1 MARAKKPRAATGTRF
16 PVPGSRFPAGISQQQ
31 SQPQAHISQPQ
42 AGIGQPAAESIQQPS
57 PKPLSFAVQASEISK
72 IYPGKV
78 TLFNFSVDVP
88 EGGIF
93 GLLGPNGAGKST
105 FIRILTGLEAP
116 DSGSI
121 LIFGQKP
128 SPSTRK
134 TIGLAPQENSF
145 HPLLTCTENLLYY
158 GALYG
163 ITGKKAR
170 ERAQGL
176 ISRLGLA
183 EKKDVQAS
191 FLSGGMKRRLNLA
204 CALMHGPKLII
215 LDEPTTGLDPSTRRQ
230 LWETVTKLAS
240 ETGAT
245 VILTT
250 HYMEEAEA
258 LCGKIAFVNKGQVAA
273 YGSPRELKRLAGRE
287 LLKLRS
293 VPGDYAKLE
302 PLIRIVPGA
311 ATTTVT
317 EHGIVVEADDA
328 ESLVSAITGIFAEN
342 SEKIVELSV
351 SRPSLEDVFLKLTG
365 AQLKEATKN
374 EAAGGN

>member
-1 MARAKKPRAATGTRF
+1 MARAKKTRAAAPGPRA
-16 PVPGSRFPAGISQQQ
+16 
-31 SQPQAHISQPQ
+31 QPQ
-42 AGIGQPAAESIQQPS
+42 AGIAQPVENTVQPQP
-57 PKPLSFAVQASEISK
+57 PKPLSFAVQAWEISK

-78 TLFNFSVDVP
+78 TLFNFSIDIP
-88 EGGIF
+88 EGGVF

-116 DSGSI
+116 DSGFI
-121 LIFGQKP
+121 RIFGQKP
-128 SPSTRK
+128 SPESRK
-134 TIGLAPQENSF
+134 MIGLAPQENSF
-145 HPLLTCTENLLYY
+145 HPLLTCMENLLYY

-163 ITGKKAR
+163 VTGKKAK

-176 ISRLGLA
+176 ISQLGLA
-183 EKKDVQAS
+183 EKKNVLAS

-204 CALMHGPKLII
+204 CALMHSPRLII

-230 LWETVTKLAS
+230 LWETVTRLAS

-258 LCGKIAFVNKGQVAA
+258 LCGKIAFVNKGQIAA

-293 VPGDYAKLE
+293 VPGDYSKLE
-302 PLIRIVPGA
+302 PLIRNLPGA
-311 ATTTVT
+311 AATTVT

-328 ESLVSAITGIFAEN
+328 ESLVSTITGIFAEN